1 MDTGMD
7 TSTLAT
13 SFHVWRYRQHFIF
26 KEVKDKN
33 IIVQCVLCKP
43 KIRMLSTSKNST
55 SNLKKHLERKHPSM
69 YLKSPKV
76 EMNGPN
82 GPTTSDSPK
91 EPKYKKSKLE
101 NLVHQMTSQPKV
113 NALVFN
119 FMVDDVQS
127 LSVLEQPAFR
137 KLIEGLSGG
146 KMSMTRNT
154 FINRIEMAFSKM
166 KDKLKEN
173 LDSVQSVCTTADI
186 WTAHN
191 RSYIGMTCHWI
202 EKNELERKSAALAC
216 ARIQGAHTFDTIAAK
231 INEIHVAYNIENKL
245 QATVTDNG
253 SNFVKVFKEF
263 SKGDDEND
271 EDDNVE
277 FEDVGTILDGADEA
291 MHLFLLPHQK
301 CASHALNLIASH
313 DLAQALSQGETAQV
327 YYSAMAKCSVV
338 WNRVHQSP
346 LTIAAVEDIEKMKLT
361 APCESR
367 WNSEYC
373 AVEKMVSLPETK
385 LMDVCDSLGVPRL
398 LSYEIAFLKEYI
410 DVFKPLAFA
419 LDLFQGEQKCFLG
432 LVIPTVLTL
441 KKKLCEKKTL
451 TLYLFDVINPVLE
464 AIDSRFKQLFAS
476 LDAKMATATTPQFRL
491 WWLPEAE
498 REDMHLMLVAEAT
511 PMELTDGA
519 PIGSDDMQ
527 SEDEFF
533 SFGPGTG
540 NSDTEEEV
548 RRYLEGTSKNL
559 SCLKYFPRVRKLFLK
574 FNTILPS
581 SAPVERLFSHNG
593 NILTPQRNGLTDDQ
607 FEQVLLLRYNSKICT
622 QDKIFPE

>member
-1 MDTGMD
+1 MDAG
-7 TSTLAT
+7 TLAT
-13 SFHVWRYRQHFIF
+13 SFHVWQYRQHFIF
-26 KEVKDKN
+26 KELREKN
-33 IIVQCVLCKP
+33 MTVQCVLCKP

-55 SNLKKHLERKHPSM
+55 SNLKKHLERKHATM
-69 YLKSPKV
+69 YLKLPKGQ
-76 EMNGPN
+76 MDGPN
-82 GPTTSDSPK
+82 GSPTESPK
-91 EPKYKKSKLE
+91 EPRYKKSKLE
-101 NLVHQMTSQPKV
+101 NLINQMTSQPKV
-113 NALVFN
+113 NTLVFN
-119 FMVDDVQS
+119 FMVENVQS

-154 FINRIEMAFSKM
+154 FINGIMIAYSKM
-166 KDKLKEN
+166 KEELKEQ

-186 WTAHN
+186 WSAHN

-216 ARIQGAHTFDTIAAK
+216 ARIRGSHTFDTIAAK
-231 INEIHVAYNIENKL
+231 IHEIHLAYNIENKL

-263 SKGDDEND
+263 SKGDNENY
-271 EDDNVE
+271 EDDIVE
-277 FEDVGTILDGADEA
+277 FQDVGTILDGADEA
-291 MHLFLLPHQK
+291 MHLFLLPHQR

-313 DLAQALSQGETAQV
+313 DLAQVLSQGENAQV
-327 YYSAMAKCSVV
+327 YCSAMAKCFAI
-338 WNRVHQSP
+338 WNSAHQSP
-346 LTIAAVEDIEKMKLT
+346 LAISAVEDIEKMKLT
-361 APCESR
+361 APCVSR
-367 WNSEYC
+367 WISEYS

-385 LMDVCDSLGVPRL
+385 LMDVCDSFGVPRL

-410 DVFKPLAFA
+410 NVFKPLAFA
-419 LDLFQGEQKCFLG
+419 LELFQGEQCFLG

-451 TLYLFDVINPVLE
+451 ALYLFDVINPVLE

-476 LDAKMATATTPQFRL
+476 LEAKMATATTPQFRL

-511 PMELTDGA
+511 RLETTDGA
-519 PIGSDDMQ
+519 PIGSDNVQ

-559 SCLKYFPRVRKLFLK
+559 SCLKYFQRVRKLFLK
-574 FNTILPS
+574 FNAILPS
-581 SAPVERLFSHNG
+581 SALVERLFSHNG
-593 NILTPQRNGLTDDQ
+593 NILTPKRNGLTDDQ

-622 QDKIFPE
+622 LDKLFPE